1 MTKPSK
7 PKGFLFD
14 IRVLEVA
21 DHRGEFLGKLL
32 AGAGAD
38 VVKVEPPQGAPTR
51 GIGPFYEDSGD
62 PEQSLHFW
70 HYNLGKRAVTLD
82 LEQEEGRRIFKQ
94 LAADVDIIVETRP
107 AGSMASLGWATTTSR
122 RRTPGS
128 STLRSPTSARTGRG
142 GTGRRPTW
150 CISRSAG

>member
-38 VVKVEPPQGAPTR
+38 VVKVEPPVGAPTR
-51 GIGPFYEDSGD
+51 EIGPFYEDSGD
-62 PEQSLHFW
+62 PRTEPATSGITTSASGRSRSIW
-70 HYNLGKRAVTLD
+70 SKRRGGVSSSSSPRASTSSS
-82 LEQEEGRRIFKQ
+82 RR
-94 LAADVDIIVETRP
+94 TRR
-107 AGSMASLGWATTTSR
+107 ATWRRSASATTT
-122 RRTPGS
+122 
-128 STLRSPTSARTGRG
+128 
-142 GTGRRPTW
+142 
-150 CISRSAG
+150 